1 MQQQPSG
8 FLQVTGEMVS
18 IVLLALAGRFIGFAQ
33 ATLESGTPLSVDRA
47 LSYIADTVGLFAHP
61 NHLALLLAV
70 LSVAALIRIAIAY
83 ANRSVLLILK
93 EHAGIDANELSW
105 AQRAVRLPV
114 AVLYRAL
121 SGIATLIG
129 GLALAISFRLFN
141 PEMPFGTSEL
151 WSYVQALAGGLS
163 YATLGAILVLFALYG
178 VAVAIIGYVASP
190 AILTIDEMASGC
202 RRTRILLLG
211 PSAQKQCRPRT
222 MPARDFARSQPLRR
236 AGVLRGGGGMVVN
249 AGCEQSRCERRLGSR

>member
-8 FLQVTGEMVS
+8 FLQMAGEMVS

-33 ATLESGTPLSVDRA
+33 STLESGTPLSVDRA
-47 LSYIADTVGLFAHP
+47 LSYIADTVGIFTHP

-70 LSVAALIRIAIAY
+70 LTVAALIRIAIAY

-93 EHAGIDANELSW
+93 EHAGLDANELSW
-105 AQRAVRLPV
+105 AQRAIRLPV

-141 PEMPFGTSEL
+141 PAIPFGTSEL
-151 WSYVQALAGGLS
+151 WSYVQALAGGFT
-163 YATLGAILVLFALYG
+163 YATLGAILVLFALYR

-202 RRTRILLLG
+202 RRTPG
-211 PSAQKQCRPRT
+211 S
-222 MPARDFARSQPLRR
+222 PARPEQAQPLS
-236 AGVLRGGGGMVVN
+236 A
-249 AGCEQSRCERRLGSR
+249 

>member
-8 FLQVTGEMVS
+8 FLQVTGETVS

-47 LSYIADTVGLFAHP
+47 LSYIANTVGLFAHP

-202 RRTRILLLG
+202 RRTPG
-211 PSAQKQCRPRT
+211 TPSRPE
-222 MPARDFARSQPLRR
+222 R
-236 AGVLRGGGGMVVN
+236 AEAVS
-249 AGCEQSRCERRLGSR
+249 A

>member
-1 MQQQPSG
+1 
-8 FLQVTGEMVS
+8 
-18 IVLLALAGRFIGFAQ
+18 VLLALAGRFIGFAQ
-33 ATLESGTPLSVDRA
+33 SSLESGTPLSVDRA
-47 LSYIADTVGLFAHP
+47 FSYIADTVGLFARP

-93 EHAGIDANELSW
+93 QAGIDASELSW

-129 GLALAISFRLFN
+129 GFALAISFRLLN
-141 PEMPFGTSEL
+141 PEVSFGTSEL
-151 WSYVQALAGGLS
+151 WSYVQALAGGLT

-190 AILTIDEMASGC
+190 AILTIDEMANGC
-202 RRTRILLLG
+202 RRTPG
-211 PSAQKQCRPRT
+211 SPSRPKR
-222 MPARDFARSQPLRR
+222 AEPLS
-236 AGVLRGGGGMVVN
+236 A
-249 AGCEQSRCERRLGSR
+249 

>member
-1 MQQQPSG
+1 MQQQPNG
-8 FLQVTGEMVS
+8 FLKVAGEMVS
-18 IVLLALAGRFIGFAQ
+18 IVLLALTGRFIGFAQ
-33 ATLESGTPLSVDRA
+33 SSLESGTPLSVDRA
-47 LSYIADTVGLFAHP
+47 FSYIIDTVGLFARP
-61 NHLALLLAV
+61 DHLALLLAV

-93 EHAGIDANELSW
+93 EQAGIDANGLSW
-105 AQRAVRLPV
+105 GQRAIRLPV

-141 PEMPFGTSEL
+141 PEVPFGTNEL
-151 WSYVQALAGGLS
+151 WSHVHALAGGLT

-178 VAVAIIGYVASP
+178 LSVAIIGYVASP

-202 RRTRILLLG
+202 RRTPG
-211 PSAQKQCRPRT
+211 SPSRRERT
-222 MPARDFARSQPLRR
+222 APLS
-236 AGVLRGGGGMVVN
+236 A
-249 AGCEQSRCERRLGSR
+249 

>member
-1 MQQQPSG
+1 
-8 FLQVTGEMVS
+8 EMLS

-33 ATLESGTPLSVDRA
+33 STLESGTPLTVDRA

-61 NHLALLLAV
+61 NHLAFLLGV

-141 PEMPFGTSEL
+141 PEVAFRTSEL
-151 WSYVQALAGGLS
+151 SRRMLGSLSAQTGRTAVGIGEGLRSVWCGRNVSAAVNAGGCIIALWIAIYELS
-163 YATLGAILVLFALYG
+163 HIAEQNPELLTKTAVAVDVTTIAIAPLVLK
-178 VAVAIIGYVASP
+178 
-190 AILTIDEMASGC
+190 
-202 RRTRILLLG
+202 R
-211 PSAQKQCRPRT
+211 
-222 MPARDFARSQPLRR
+222 RSQPLRANHAPAQLNR
-236 AGVLRGGGGMVVN
+236 GAGS
-249 AGCEQSRCERRLGSR
+249 AFY